1 MRRLRRAAAAIRRR
15 WRWRWRRRR
24 RRRGGRRGGGPD
36 NLAKPNERTLQIN
49 LAVGGWRLHSAASRP
64 LSPSAAPHGRKYKV
78 SMVRVSVSSSSSV
91 IRCVST
97 LAECRVRVHVCK
109 ELYSYALL
117 NREVPYPLS
126 RGKPRAILL
135 YFIEDLKRKE
145 AASILY
151 RKAVGFLGPAHIAGD
166 PDGSRLNCSFLHFRG
181 TCSSHQGAHH
191 RSAAPSVCVSQ
202 TCVCKRRGW
211 TATPCGFKGPK

>member
-1 MRRLRRAAAAIRRR
+1 M
-15 WRWRWRRRR
+15 
-24 RRRGGRRGGGPD
+24 
-36 NLAKPNERTLQIN
+36 
-49 LAVGGWRLHSAASRP
+49 
-64 LSPSAAPHGRKYKV
+64 
-78 SMVRVSVSSSSSV
+78 
-91 IRCVST
+91 IRCVSP
-97 LAECRVRVHVCK
+97 LAECRVRVHACK

-117 NREVPYPLS
+117 YNREVPYPLSLS

-181 TCSSHQGAHH
+181 TCSSHQGLG
-191 RSAAPSVCVSQ
+191 SPSPQRGPKCVRFANL
-202 TCVCKRRGW
+202 CVNVEDGLLH
-211 TATPCGFKGPK
+211 GFKRP